1 MEQDDHQ
8 QADEHQ
14 HGGEQRQEH
23 RIHERKLVT
32 SRSCHVVVRA
42 EPRGEPT
49 PSAPGDRRRGLDDQ
63 GNGVQGVD
71 LVRDSGP
78 RLGPKRSG
86 DGHPPTVG
94 HEDGGDL
101 PRSRSQDL
109 IRDDDPR
116 DRAQA

>member
-1 MEQDDHQ
+1 
-8 QADEHQ
+8 
-14 HGGEQRQEH
+14 
-23 RIHERKLVT
+23 
-32 SRSCHVVVRA
+32 
-42 EPRGEPT
+42 
-49 PSAPGDRRRGLDDQ
+49 
-63 GNGVQGVD
+63 
-71 LVRDSGP
+71 VRDSGP